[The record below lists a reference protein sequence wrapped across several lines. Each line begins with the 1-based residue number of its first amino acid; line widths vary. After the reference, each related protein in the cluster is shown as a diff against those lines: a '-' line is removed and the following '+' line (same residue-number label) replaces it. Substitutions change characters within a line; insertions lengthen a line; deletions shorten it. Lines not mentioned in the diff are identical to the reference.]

1 MTCRKALSIRNPK
14 QSSSLVSEV
23 SLVRYGQ
30 SVLCFEEAVEQ
41 MSFRLECKSEGISK

>member
-30 SVLCFEEAVEQ
+30 SVCFEEAVEQ
-41 MSFRLECKSEGISK
+41 MSFRLECKSKGISK